1 MEILDVFNNI
11 WVLFFSGLL
20 LFAIIKK
27 ISNLNKPFDESK
39 FIEQY
44 QNQQK
49 LKKKLNFDNFHQ
61 NIPKITSFILT

>member
-1 MEILDVFNNI
+1 MEILNVFNNI
-11 WVLFFSGLL
+11 WVLLFSTIL

-61 NIPKITSFILT
+61 NIPTITSFILT